1 MTPSKTV
8 EFDYPGCKG
17 FRVSLCYLAREEL
30 IKLRTRCVTQ
40 VFNKK
45 TRSYQE
51 ELDDDKFLTEYTKAV
66 VKGWNGFQLSYAK
79 NMLQLADLSP
89 EQETQE
95 LEITQDNVE
104 VLMKNSIDFDW
115 FGFQKKFNELFYHD
129 GHLFGQKIC
138 GDDDEEQPIQLAH
151 FGKQGCP
158 L

>member
-1 MTPSKTV
+1 MNDTVKKETAPAKAVSLKSLMTPSKTV

-79 NMLQLADLSP
+79 NMLLLGDLSP
-89 EQETQE
+89 EQEETK
-95 LEITQDNVE
+95 LEFNPENVE
-104 VLMKNSIDFDW
+104 VLMKNSSDFDTW
-115 FGFQKKFNELFYHD
+115 VTEQV
-129 GHLFGQKIC
+129 
-138 GDDDEEQPIQLAH
+138 GDLEN
-151 FGKQGCP
+151 FTKSK
-158 L
+158 